1 MSTSVAGLG
10 WQRRSFIFGIA
21 RVHSGTFIRHYSHG
35 AVRKR
40 SFLTVYAMLE
50 LACSTISKYW
60 HQKCQLDVLLDSFRQ
75 NVHFRTMGHV
85 TKLMFCHI
93 KHFIAELKCVYKASL
108 IISLHKYVNNSI
120 YVFYP
125 KFRKSRLLCSLK
137 FLIFFKKGNT
147 IDIKNYRPIFWLSNI
162 YKPFRKIITTRLEKK
177 LYENQPRE

>member
-1 MSTSVAGLG
+1 M
-10 WQRRSFIFGIA
+10 
-21 RVHSGTFIRHYSHG
+21 RHYSHG

-125 KFRKSRLLCSLK
+125 KFRKSRLLCSLNRHTVSAATIVSVLMSQK
-137 FLIFFKKGNT
+137 STNDCAKTHILPILRF
-147 IDIKNYRPIFWLSNI
+147 IDISIQ
-162 YKPFRKIITTRLEKK
+162 IIRQTI
-177 LYENQPRE
+177 PRRNVMCESCGNDEPTLLMSWFVQ